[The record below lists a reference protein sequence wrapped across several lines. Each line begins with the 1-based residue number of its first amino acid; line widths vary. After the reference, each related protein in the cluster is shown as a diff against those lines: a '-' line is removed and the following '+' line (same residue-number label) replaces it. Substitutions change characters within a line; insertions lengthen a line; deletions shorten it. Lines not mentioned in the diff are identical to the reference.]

1 MTKVVI
7 DTNVLV
13 SALLSPFGAPGR
25 VLDMALTG
33 GVIVCYDARI
43 LAEYND
49 VLARPKFGF
58 NKRDVKN
65 LVDFI
70 YSTGVSV
77 IPTPLNVELP
87 DEDDRVFLEVAKHC
101 NAYLITGNMRHFP
114 EDEKI
119 VTAAQFLDSYL

>member
-33 GVIVCYDARI
+33 GIIVCYDARI

-58 NKRDVKN
+58 NKRDVKS